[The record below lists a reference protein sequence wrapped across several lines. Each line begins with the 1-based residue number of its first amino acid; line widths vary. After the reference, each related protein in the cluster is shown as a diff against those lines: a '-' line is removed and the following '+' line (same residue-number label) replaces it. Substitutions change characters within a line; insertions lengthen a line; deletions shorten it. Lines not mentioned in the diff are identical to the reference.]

1 MEVFAEIIDIAEP
14 GVALLV
20 DLSGVERAEI
30 QSKTLRTAA
39 DIFKSIS
46 QDVSRRIAIIAPKP
60 EIFGMARCMNCC
72 EHYVYSEHR
81 RRLKNGLEFKSKGA
95 KAKC

>member
-39 DIFKSIS
+39 DI
-46 QDVSRRIAIIAPKP
+46 
-60 EIFGMARCMNCC
+60 
-72 EHYVYSEHR
+72 YS
-81 RRLKNGLEFKSKGA
+81 NP
-95 KAKC
+95 